1 MQVRQTL
8 VGRIHYVL
16 FGFWYL
22 ALFPGR
28 LGYDYALLA
37 RLVRKGEETSWWG
50 ANYFWLFKFLTFNG
64 RSIFLLSLVG
74 MIVLTFSLQYF
85 ISALPIS
92 LRAQRKVLTIIML
105 TPIYGFFGLTVS
117 HDVLQTS
124 GILLLTSVI
133 FRWKYKSEASRNN
146 LIFVASLASFC
157 LLTTHSGVAHVV
169 LLLSLLWFIKQEKVM
184 LITVLATLF
193 FYIPSQL
200 SIQEPVPSSEFAR
213 KLPKAGKAIP
223 TLMLIDLKC
232 IVQHPEAEVTTNEW
246 KILEEY
252 SSKDNW
258 KKQTTCSNPDDML
271 APLGIDFA
279 DVRYSKELA
288 STFIGIVSRS
298 PAIPFVSHI
307 QRSAVALPP
316 PFFLPPTNQIPWNP
330 KIPLGQGT
338 NVALQTGPEML
349 HPSIDDPI
357 LDMSPGFLVPL
368 ETLAQAGGLLI
379 NQASWFW
386 GWGGMWLWPI
396 FLFFITRMKV
406 LKVSELVVLVSPTLL
421 LHLIL
426 FVIGPSSL
434 PRYVMSTVLQGII
447 FSVALFLERGQNAQS
462 AA

>member
-37 RLVRKGEETSWWG
+37 RIVRNGEETSWWG
-50 ANYFWLFKFLTFNG
+50 ANYFWFFKFVTFNG
-64 RSIFLLSLVG
+64 KTIFLVSLAG
-74 MIVLTFSLQYF
+74 LILLTFSLQYF
-85 ISALPIS
+85 ISNLPIS
-92 LRAQRKVLTIIML
+92 LRTQRRTLTIIML

-124 GILLLTSVI
+124 GILLLTSLLFHWKFGTGASHKEII
-133 FRWKYKSEASRNN
+133 F
-146 LIFVASLASFC
+146 IASLASFC
-157 LLTTHSGVAHVV
+157 LLTTHSGIALVA
-169 LLLSLLWFIKQEKVM
+169 LLLIFFWFTQQKKKL
-184 LITVLATLF
+184 LITFLITLF

-200 SIQEPVPSSEFAR
+200 SIQEPSPTSEFSGN
-213 KLPKAGKAIP
+213 LPKAGKAIP

-232 IVQHPEAEVTTNEW
+232 IVQHPEAEVTENEW
-246 KILEEY
+246 VILKKY
-252 SSKDNW
+252 SSEVNW
-258 KKQTTCSNPDDML
+258 KKQTTCSNPGDML
-271 APLGIDFA
+271 APLEIDTA
-279 DVRYSKELA
+279 NLELSKDLA
-288 STFIGIVSRS
+288 STFVGIVSRS

-316 PFFLPPTNQIPWNP
+316 PFFLPPTNQIPWDV

-349 HPSIDDPI
+349 HPSIDDSV
-357 LDMSPGFLVPL
+357 LDTSPKFFAPL
-368 ETLAQAGGLLI
+368 EMIAQAGGLLI

-396 FLFFITRMKV
+396 FIFLIARMKV
-406 LKVSELVVLVSPTLL
+406 SRISELVILVSPTLL
-421 LHLIL
+421 LHFIL
-426 FVIGPSSL
+426 FIIGPSSL
-434 PRYVMSTVLQGII
+434 SRYVMATVFQGMI
-447 FSVALFLERGQNAQS
+447 FSVALLFEKGQNAQR
-462 AA
+462 AT